1 MGMELIMGRNFS
13 PIPEL
18 DSTHVIINE
27 TTIKI
32 FGLSDNP
39 IGEELTINNGSL
51 KVTVIGVVK
60 DFHFRSMHET
70 IAPLIMQNNPYGG
83 LIIKT
88 KTKEMAG
95 LLATL
100 ETNWKSFNTGE
111 PFSYALLN
119 QLYNETYL
127 TEQKMG
133 RILEIFAVLTVFV
146 ACLGL
151 FGLVTFTAEQRVKEI
166 GIRKVLG
173 ANVTQI
179 VSMLSKDL
187 LWLVVISFI
196 IAFPL
201 GFYLMDKWLEDFA
214 YRINIQ
220 WWVFALAGI
229 IVVSIALF
237 TISFK
242 TIKSALVNPVDSLR
256 SE

>member
-1 MGMELIMGRNFS
+1 
-13 PIPEL
+13 
-18 DSTHVIINE
+18 
-27 TTIKI
+27 
-32 FGLSDNP
+32 
-39 IGEELTINNGSL
+39 
-51 KVTVIGVVK
+51 
-60 DFHFRSMHET
+60 MHET

-151 FGLVTFTAEQRVKEI
+151 FGLVTF
-166 GIRKVLG
+166 
-173 ANVTQI
+173 
-179 VSMLSKDL
+179 
-187 LWLVVISFI
+187 I